1 MDYFRR
7 TLLSILSAGP
17 VPQHIG
23 FVMDGN
29 RRYARQRNQEVQE
42 GHYAGFQALRK
53 VDTFCPAELRLLL

>member
-1 MDYFRR
+1 MDYFKQ

-23 FVMDGN
+23 LVMDGN
-29 RRYARQRNQEVQE
+29 RRYARQRNQQVQE

-53 VDTFCPAELRLLL
+53 VGASHPAGSLEN